1 MDKTDVDFVKSREE
15 RLEKMNKL
23 LDKDDFDHND
33 YMELEALISDMEKE
47 YYDLKKRYQK
57 LVFET
62 K

>member
-57 LVFET
+57 LVFEI

>member
-1 MDKTDVDFVKSREE
+1 MSREE
-15 RLEKMNKL
+15 RLDKMNKL
-23 LDKDDFDHND
+23 LDKEDFDHND

-57 LVFET
+57 LVFDI